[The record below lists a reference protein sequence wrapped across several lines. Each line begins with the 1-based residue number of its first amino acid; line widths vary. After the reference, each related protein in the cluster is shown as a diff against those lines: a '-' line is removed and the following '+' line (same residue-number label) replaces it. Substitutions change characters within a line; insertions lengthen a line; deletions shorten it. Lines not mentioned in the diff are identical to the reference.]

1 MFCCLDMRKY
11 QLLFWKR
18 QNQRRLHPDQTFV
31 TVPKTDKLLIPFMT
45 EPKL

>member
-18 QNQRRLHPDQTFV
+18 QNQRRLHPDQTNY
-31 TVPKTDKLLIPFMT
+31 T
-45 EPKL
+45 ENRQVANSFYD